1 MSKLSHSNPYLD
13 DVYVDGDEY
22 RFENGSAY
30 VKPEPDAD
38 DSIPLTKEELI
49 KIYDDLELHWHAY
62 MLTKDA
68 EDEWYSVNDSSL
80 NGREFDIN
88 ISEIT
93 IVSDTVKCATAVLYE
108 CHKDNDVWRIDIEN
122 YYTLFEGRYYKEIT
136 EWQSNRSPKKRKLRE
151 RVGY

>member
-22 RFENGSAY
+22 RFENGGVY
-30 VKPEPDAD
+30 VKPEPEPEPDAD

-68 EDEWYSVNDSSL
+68 EDEWYETKVGD
-80 NGREFDIN
+80 RVFDIN
-88 ISEIT
+88 ICEVV
-93 IVSDTVKCATAVLYE
+93 IVSDTVKCADAILYE
-108 CHKDNDVWRIDIEN
+108 CFMDNDSWKTNTEKEYKLID
-122 YYTLFEGRYYKEIT
+122 GRYYKEIT
-136 EWQSNRSPKKRKLRE
+136 EWQRNRK
-151 RVGY
+151 

>member
-1 MSKLSHSNPYLD
+1 MTKKIFIETDEPDLE
-13 DVYVDGDEY
+13 DVYTDNDW
-22 RFENGSAY
+22 FDT
-30 VKPEPDAD
+30 EPV
-38 DSIPLTKEELI
+38 ELI
-49 KIYDDLELHWHAY
+49 LNASELRQIYDNLELHWYTY

-80 NGREFDIN
+80 NGRKFDIN
-88 ISEIT
+88 ISEII

-108 CHKDNDVWRIDIEN
+108 CHKDNDVWKTNTEN

-136 EWQSNRSPKKRKLRE
+136 EWQRKRLPKKRKLRE

>member
-1 MSKLSHSNPYLD
+1 MSKLSHSNPDLD

-38 DSIPLTKEELI
+38 NSIPLTKEELI
-49 KIYDDLELHWHAY
+49 KIYDNLELHWYTY
-62 MLTKDA
+62 MCTKDA
-68 EDEWYSVNDSSL
+68 EDEWYETKVGD
-80 NGREFDIN
+80 RVFDIN
-88 ISEIT
+88 ICEVV
-93 IVSDTVKCATAVLYE
+93 IVSDTVKCADAILYE
-108 CHKDNDVWRIDIEN
+108 CFMDNDSWKTNIEKEYKLID
-122 YYTLFEGRYYKEIT
+122 GRYYKEIT

>member
-1 MSKLSHSNPYLD
+1 MSKLSHSNPDLE

-38 DSIPLTKEELI
+38 NSIPLTKEELI
-49 KIYDDLELHWHAY
+49 KIYDNLELHWYTY

-68 EDEWYSVNDSSL
+68 EDEWYETKVGD
-80 NGREFDIN
+80 RVFDIN
-88 ISEIT
+88 ICEVV
-93 IVSDTVKCATAVLYE
+93 IVSDTVKCADAILYE
-108 CHKDNDVWRIDIEN
+108 CFMDNDSWKTNTEKEYKLID
-122 YYTLFEGRYYKEIT
+122 GRYYKEIT

>member
-22 RFENGSAY
+22 KFENGSVY
-30 VKPEPDAD
+30 VKPDPDVD

-68 EDEWYSVNDSSL
+68 EDEWYETKVGD
-80 NGREFDIN
+80 RVFDIN
-88 ISEIT
+88 ICEVV
-93 IVSDTVKCATAVLYE
+93 IVSDTVKCANAILYE
-108 CHKDNDVWRIDIEN
+108 CFIDNDSWKTNTEKEYKLID
-122 YYTLFEGRYYKEIT
+122 GRYYKEIT
-136 EWQSNRSPKKRKLRE
+136 EWQRKLPKKRKLRE

>member
-1 MSKLSHSNPYLD
+1 MSKLSHSNPDLD

-22 RFENGSAY
+22 RFENGGAY
-30 VKPEPDAD
+30 VKPEPEPDAD

-68 EDEWYSVNDSSL
+68 EDEWYETKVGD
-80 NGREFDIN
+80 RVFDIN
-88 ISEIT
+88 ICEVV
-93 IVSDTVKCATAVLYE
+93 IVSDTVKCADAILYE
-108 CHKDNDVWRIDIEN
+108 CFMDNDSWKTNTEKEYKLID
-122 YYTLFEGRYYKEIT
+122 GRYYKEIT